1 MHLARA
7 SLLLLALFNCGSA
20 HAQKYQTKDGCDDAR
35 WKEWESIIIE
45 ADGYPDEQ
53 EDARSV
59 RDFNR
64 KICEDMDAG
73 RLTED
78 EGTRR
83 YDGEVERWV
92 KRVEQRQLKRSKP
105 PGSPTTG

>member
-7 SLLLLALFNCGSA
+7 SLLLLASISCSIA
-20 HAQKYQTKDGCDDAR
+20 HAQKYQTKNGCDEGR
-35 WKEWESIIIE
+35 WKEWASIIIE

-53 EDARSV
+53 EDARGV

-64 KICEDMDAG
+64 KMCEEMDAG

-78 EGTRR
+78 EGNRR
-83 YDGEVERWV
+83 YDQEVERWV
-92 KRVEQRQLKRSKP
+92 KRVEQRQLKRAKP
-105 PGSPTTG
+105 AGSPTTG

>member
-7 SLLLLALFNCGSA
+7 SLLLLALISCGA
-20 HAQKYQTKDGCDDAR
+20 VHAQKYQTKNGCDEAR

-45 ADGYPDEQ
+45 ADGFPDEQ
-53 EDARSV
+53 EDARGV

-64 KICEDMDAG
+64 KICGEMDAG
-73 RLTED
+73 RLTEV
-78 EGTRR
+78 EGNRR
-83 YDGEVERWV
+83 YDEEVQRWV